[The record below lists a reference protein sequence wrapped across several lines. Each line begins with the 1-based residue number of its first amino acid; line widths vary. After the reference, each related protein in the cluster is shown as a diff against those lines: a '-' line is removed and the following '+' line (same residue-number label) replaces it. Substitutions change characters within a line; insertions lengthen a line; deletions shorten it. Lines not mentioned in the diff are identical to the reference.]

1 VVTFL
6 QDGTAGG
13 VYVAAMTNPQP
24 ITPVLVC
31 EDIQAE
37 HDFLVRAFVF
47 EPGGVTRGG
56 DGDPVH
62 GEVRA
67 GGAAIWLH
75 RVSPEHQL
83 AAPGSLSACG
93 GGLVVDV
100 ADVDDHYARAR
111 EAGARIDAPLTDQPT
126 DVASTAHGILRGTAG
141 GSAPRSSRHSAEIRY
156 RLSRSASG
164 TCSAHVAGLDQP
176 AGPALVCAE
185 TR

>member
-1 VVTFL
+1 
-6 QDGTAGG
+6 
-13 VYVAAMTNPQP
+13 MTNPQP

-37 HDFLVRAFVF
+37 HDFLVRAFDF

-100 ADVDDHYARAR
+100 ADVDAHYAHAR
-111 EAGARIDAPLTDQPT
+111 EAGARIDGPLTDQPY
-126 DVASTAHGILRGTAG
+126 GRREYGTRDPEG
-141 GSAPRSSRHSAEIRY
+141 HRWWF
-156 RLSRSASG
+156 G
-164 TCSAHVAGLDQP
+164 TPFKP
-176 AGPALVCAE
+176 A
-185 TR
+185 